1 MDSLDITE
9 PRIQTTIHC
18 CICPAQG
25 PRHRSRF
32 LSTTPGSLSEREEAW
47 DDEEESRGD
56 TGIWCLSACHCLP
69 TEIFKL

>member
-1 MDSLDITE
+1 MTVSTMYDTSMDVKIFTFDLAGK
-9 PRIQTTIHC
+9 C
-18 CICPAQG
+18 A
-25 PRHRSRF
+25 
-32 LSTTPGSLSEREEAW
+32 TTPGSLSEREEAW